1 MENTS
6 YSPQYI
12 IFSRMIDG
20 SSTIIQS
27 TPKKEYTYIRYRHWV
42 HTQHP
47 VFLVSQKYPKMLL
60 RVLSIPWRNQMNK
73 ISTDEPQYTYSSNT
87 YQYIMTLGAQFE
99 ILCEISQCTSNP
111 WINFDTVPRCPFPKP
126 QRRAAPIC
134 IWGRWAPGDGGY
146 IEDEILMISCLPPKS
161 SWSNPFVL
169 VDAPVLLVTTFTSI
183 YKSNCFPGTFKDFV
197 ERKSERKPW
206 IYPPNIGD
214 VLLNFPPTHSTT
226 YSVH

>member
-42 HTQHP
+42 HIQHP
-47 VFLVSQKYPKMLL
+47 VFLVSQQYPKMLL

-169 VDAPVLLVTTFTSI
+169 VDAPVLLVTTFTSH
-183 YKSNCFPGTFKDFV
+183 
-197 ERKSERKPW
+197 
-206 IYPPNIGD
+206 
-214 VLLNFPPTHSTT
+214 L
-226 YSVH
+226 